1 MSKRAEDEEAID
13 GAQPNSRM
21 LYIGADFYMH
31 DCERPKFRGQDKSL
45 ARFEEV
51 MKEWSAYSPGRLVP
65 LLLLQRLIGM
75 CLFHGRFQWRVR
87 RYLNSGMRC
96 LRERT
101 GDHRVMSR
109 AWQRDV
115 GVVFQRAMAR
125 EPFPMVQPSTWWHPG
140 LYGCN
145 SDASRPQGVADN
157 SRGLGGNVMHFYFFG
172 EWSKEETD
180 LLDISTLELIAV
192 GYLVVVA
199 AITGQLRSRMVI
211 RCDNEAACRVIND
224 HAAASVAM
232 GEALI
237 VSFFSVPC

>member
-1 MSKRAEDEEAID
+1 MLRTKRRSD

-45 ARFEEV
+45 ARFEEA
-51 MKEWSAYSPGRLVP
+51 MKEWSAYSPGMLVP

-115 GVVFQRAMAR
+115 GGRIPAGNGTRAIPDGA
-125 EPFPMVQPSTWWHPG
+125 
-140 LYGCN
+140 
-145 SDASRPQGVADN
+145 
-157 SRGLGGNVMHFYFFG
+157 
-172 EWSKEETD
+172 
-180 LLDISTLELIAV
+180 AV
-192 GYLVVVA
+192 GVVA
-199 AITGQLRSRMVI
+199 PGSVRM
-211 RCDNEAACRVIND
+211 
-224 HAAASVAM
+224 
-232 GEALI
+232 
-237 VSFFSVPC
+237 